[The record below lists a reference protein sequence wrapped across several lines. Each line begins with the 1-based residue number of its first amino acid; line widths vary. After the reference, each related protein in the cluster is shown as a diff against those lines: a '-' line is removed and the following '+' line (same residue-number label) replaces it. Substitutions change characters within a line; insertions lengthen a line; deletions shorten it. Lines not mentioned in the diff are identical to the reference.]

1 MTMKIT
7 ALVPE
12 SLMDEVRK
20 YSGGKNITESL
31 IIALTDYTNR
41 QKLKKAIQKLKRN
54 PLEFADDFS
63 AEKIR
68 KINRD
73 L

>member
-1 MTMKIT
+1 MKIT

-12 SLMDEVRK
+12 SLIDEVKK
-20 YSGGKNITESL
+20 YSGGKNVTESL
-31 IIALTDYTNR
+31 IIALTDYINR
-41 QKLKKAIQKLKRN
+41 QKLRKAIQKLKKN

-68 KINRD
+68 KVNRD

>member
-1 MTMKIT
+1 MKIT

-12 SLMDEVRK
+12 SLMDEVKK
-20 YSGGKNITESL
+20 YSGGKNVTESL

-41 QKLKKAIQKLKRN
+41 QKLRKAIQKLKKN
-54 PLEFADDFS
+54 PLEFADDFN

-68 KINRD
+68 KVNRY

>member
-1 MTMKIT
+1 MKIT

-12 SLMDEVRK
+12 SLIDEVRK
-20 YSGGKNITESL
+20 YSGGKNVTESL
-31 IIALTDYTNR
+31 IIALTDYANR
-41 QKLKKAIQKLKRN
+41 QKLKRTIQKLKKN
-54 PLEFADDFS
+54 PLEFVDDFN

-68 KINRD
+68 KVNRD

>member
-1 MTMKIT
+1 MKIT

-20 YSGGKNITESL
+20 YSGGKNVTESL

-41 QKLKKAIQKLKRN
+41 QKLKKAIQKLKKN
-54 PLEFADDFS
+54 PLEFADEFS

-68 KINRD
+68 KVNRD

>member
-1 MTMKIT
+1 MKIT

-12 SLMDEVRK
+12 SLMDEVKK
-20 YSGGKNITESL
+20 YSGGKNVTESL

-41 QKLKKAIQKLKRN
+41 QKLRKAIQKLKKN
-54 PLEFADDFS
+54 PLEFAEDFS

-68 KINRD
+68 KVNRD

>member
-1 MTMKIT
+1 MKIT

-12 SLMDEVRK
+12 SLMDEVK
-20 YSGGKNITESL
+20 KFSGGKNVTESL

-41 QKLKKAIQKLKRN
+41 QKLRKAIQKLKKN
-54 PLEFADDFS
+54 PLEFADDFN

-68 KINRD
+68 KVNRD

>member
-1 MTMKIT
+1 MKIT

-20 YSGGKNITESL
+20 YSGGKNVTESL

-41 QKLKKAIQKLKRN
+41 QKLKKAIQKLKKS

-63 AEKIR
+63 AEKVR

>member
-1 MTMKIT
+1 MKIT

-12 SLMDEVRK
+12 SLMDEVKK
-20 YSGGKNITESL
+20 YSGGKNVTESL

-41 QKLKKAIQKLKRN
+41 QKLRKAIQKLKKN
-54 PLEFADDFS
+54 PLEFSDDFS

-68 KINRD
+68 KVNRD